1 MISSDKEMVQLLV
14 EQCVSHGVKHVV
26 CSPGSRNAPL
36 VIAFDEHPE
45 IECLVIHDERSAAFF
60 ALGIT
65 QQTNAPVAIVCTS
78 GSAPL
83 NYYPAVAEAYYQELP
98 LIVITAD
105 RPMEWTDQGDGQTI
119 RQREVFQNHVRYSC
133 NFTES
138 THHPDE
144 RWYIERETAIAFSM
158 ANGQWKGPVHFN
170 VALREPLYET
180 QNVPSR
186 FETRSIEMVNVGFA
200 PDDATLNLLLEGMS
214 TTKKLVLVGQ
224 LPPDQSLLHEL
235 SLFAGDSSV
244 AVLVENTSNL
254 VDQKFIHCID
264 RALNTILP
272 EQIEEYRPELLIT
285 LGGAVVS
292 KRVKNFLR
300 NHKPM
305 MHWKVGF
312 SFPYMDTYQALSHS
326 FQVSPHEFFRT
337 LNKLVY
343 ERSKS
348 NFAGKWRQID
358 QLNKHKASEFLKSA
372 PFSDLQIFHNALDV
386 LPEGVHLHIGNS
398 SVVRYCQL
406 LDPIRSVTYWC
417 NRGTSGI
424 DGSTSTAVGA
434 AFASPDQIHV
444 LLTGDVSFFY
454 DSNGLW
460 NSYVGR
466 NLRIILINNG
476 GGGIFRI
483 IPGPAQ
489 SPKLEKY
496 FEARHDFTARGIC
509 DAYRLEYD
517 FVTSNDNLESKLE
530 KLFGEAVNGPY
541 LLEVFTQDAENS
553 QVLESFFKFIR
564 L

>member
-1 MISSDKEMVQLLV
+1 MISSDKETVQLLV

-36 VIAFDEHPE
+36 VIAFDEHPDV
-45 IECLVIHDERSAAFF
+45 ECLVIHDERSAAFF

-65 QQTNAPVAIVCTS
+65 QQSNAPVAIVCTS

-83 NYYPAVAEAYYQELP
+83 NYFPAVAEAYYQELP

-119 RQREVFQNHVRYSC
+119 RQRGVFQDHVRYCC

-144 RWYIERETAIAFSM
+144 HWYIERETAIAFSM

-170 VALREPLYET
+170 VSLREPLYET
-180 QNVPSR
+180 RNVPNR
-186 FETRSIEMVNVGFA
+186 FGTRSIERVNVGFA

-214 TTKKLVLVGQ
+214 KTKKLVLAGQ
-224 LPPDQSLLHEL
+224 LSPDRSLLQEL

-264 RALNTILP
+264 RALNTIVP

-300 NHKPM
+300 NHKPL

-312 SFPYMDTYQALSHS
+312 SFPYMDTYQSLSHS
-326 FQVSPHEFFRT
+326 FQVAPHEFFKT

-358 QLNKHKASEFLKSA
+358 QLNKHKASEFLKSV
-372 PFSDLQIFHNALDV
+372 PFSDLQVFHKALDV
-386 LPEGVHLHIGNS
+386 LPEQVQLHMGNS

-406 LDPIRSVTYWC
+406 FDPISSVTYWC

-424 DGSTSTAVGA
+424 DGSTSAAAGA
-434 AFASPDQIHV
+434 AFVSPDQMHV
-444 LLTGDVSFFY
+444 LVTGDVSFFY

-460 NSYVGR
+460 NSYLGR
-466 NLRIILINNG
+466 NLRILLINNG

-496 FEARHDFTARGIC
+496 FEARHDFAARGIC
-509 DAYRLEYD
+509 DSYRLEYD
-517 FVTSNDNLESKLE
+517 FATSNDNLDSKLE
-530 KLFGEAVNGPY
+530 KLFAEDINGTC

>member
-1 MISSDKEMVQLLV
+1 MISSDKETVQLLV

-138 THHPDE
+138 TYHPDE

>member
-530 KLFGEAVNGPY
+530 KLFGEAVKGPC

>member
-1 MISSDKEMVQLLV
+1 MISSDKETVQLLV

-36 VIAFDEHPE
+36 VIAFDEHPDV
-45 IECLVIHDERSAAFF
+45 ECLVIHDERSAAFF

-65 QQTNAPVAIVCTS
+65 QQSNAPVAIVCTS

-83 NYYPAVAEAYYQELP
+83 NYFPAVAEAYYQELP

-119 RQREVFQNHVRYSC
+119 RQRGVFQDHVRYSC

-144 RWYIERETAIAFSM
+144 HWYIERETAIAFSM

-170 VALREPLYET
+170 VSLREPLYET
-180 QNVPSR
+180 RNVPNR
-186 FETRSIEMVNVGFA
+186 FGTRSIERVNVGFA

-214 TTKKLVLVGQ
+214 KTKKLVLAGQ
-224 LPPDQSLLHEL
+224 LSPDRSLLQEL

-264 RALNTILP
+264 RALNTIVP

-300 NHKPM
+300 NHKPL

-312 SFPYMDTYQALSHS
+312 SFPYMDTYQSLSHS
-326 FQVSPHEFFRT
+326 FQVAPHEFFKT

-358 QLNKHKASEFLKSA
+358 QLNKHKASEFLKSV
-372 PFSDLQIFHNALDV
+372 PFSDLQVFHKALDV
-386 LPEGVHLHIGNS
+386 LPERMHLHMGNS

-406 LDPIRSVTYWC
+406 FDPISSVSYWC

-424 DGSTSTAVGA
+424 DGSTSTAAGA
-434 AFASPDQIHV
+434 AFVSPDQMHV
-444 LLTGDVSFFY
+444 LVTGDVSFFY

-460 NSYVGR
+460 NSYLGR
-466 NLRIILINNG
+466 NLRILLINNG

-496 FEARHDFTARGIC
+496 FEARHDFAARGIC
-509 DAYRLEYD
+509 DSYRLEYD
-517 FVTSNDNLESKLE
+517 FATSNDNLDSKLE
-530 KLFGEAVNGPY
+530 KLFAEDINGTC

>member
-1 MISSDKEMVQLLV
+1 MISSDKETVQLLV

-83 NYYPAVAEAYYQELP
+83 NYYPAVAEAYYQGLP

-138 THHPDE
+138 TYHPDE
-144 RWYIERETAIAFSM
+144 RWYIERETAIALSM

-200 PDDATLNLLLEGMS
+200 PDDTTLNLLLEGMS

-254 VDQKFIHCID
+254 VGQKFIHCID

-386 LPEGVHLHIGNS
+386 LPEGVHLHMGNS